1 MENILGTFL
10 EQVLGVWSHTRTPG
24 KEGDGLRGHCPPC
37 PLSLTLLC
45 NVYFPILSVPLSSS
59 IYFLSFFLPFFPV
72 LPPCHASLTR
82 PCSVWLSQA
91 AGVKHPLSGLYPRR
105 SWFGAACAARTSS
118 VSQPGRTQLGRKG
131 AERAA
136 DSLRQSTPPAHTIQ
150 SRSISALAWRRAP
163 RAIPD
168 LNVLFVRLALG
179 RSSPSARAW
188 LALTPGTSS
197 LCSAQLCP
205 CSPPREHTPA
215 CNSCGPG

>member
-1 MENILGTFL
+1 MG
-10 EQVLGVWSHTRTPG
+10 S
-24 KEGDGLRGHCPPC
+24 GDTVHAVPFPYLF
-37 PLSLTLLC
+37 SLTCIFQSFL
-45 NVYFPILSVPLSSS
+45 FPSAPPFTFFLSSS
-59 IYFLSFFLPFFPV
+59 LPCST
-72 LPPCHASLTR
+72 LCHASLTR

-91 AGVKHPLSGLYPRR
+91 AGVKRPLSGLYPR
-105 SWFGAACAARTSS
+105 SWFGATRAARTSS
-118 VSQPGRTQLGRKG
+118 ISQPGRTQLGRKG

-179 RSSPSARAW
+179 RSSPSASAW

-197 LCSAQLCP
+197 LRSAQLCP
-205 CSPPREHTPA
+205 CSPPREHTLA